1 MSQNG
6 PRALTEA
13 EAERTPDAIAGRAL
27 LEACLTRLTPEQ
39 LDAFRAAVARCYGGG
54 VSDQG

>member
-1 MSQNG
+1 MSQDR

-27 LEACLTRLTPEQ
+27 LEERLTRLTPEQ

-54 VSDQG
+54 ASDGG